1 MVQRPLATMCASV
14 SPVPANVPS
23 GVSGISVQGEGFVDV
38 WLRHVDARGTSVN
51 RRECCQSPRSR
62 CTIGQPRQSG
72 LQALLRPV
80 RDQSQACRTSDQTS
94 LGTAFLA
101 RRIFPSCRCRPRCSY
116 LQGVVQ
122 KVPSADLV
130 LRCAG
135 HGGCN

>member
-23 GVSGISVQGEGFVDV
+23 GVSGISVQDGGCVDV
-38 WLRHVDARGTSVN
+38 WLLRGDAAGTSAN
-51 RRECCQSPRSR
+51 RRECCQCLRNR

-72 LQALLRPV
+72 LQALLRPA
-80 RDQSQACRTSDQTS
+80 RDQSQACRRSDQTW
-94 LGTAFLA
+94 LGTAFSA
-101 RRIFPSCRCRPRCSY
+101 RRIFPSCRCRPRCSCW
-116 LQGVVQ
+116 QGVVQ

-135 HGGCN
+135 HSGCD

>member
-23 GVSGISVQGEGFVDV
+23 DVSGISVQGEGCVDA
-38 WLRHVDARGTSVN
+38 WLRRVGGASIAVS
-51 RRECCQSPRSR
+51 RRECCQWQRKR

-94 LGTAFLA
+94 LGTAFSV

-135 HGGCN
+135 HGGCD